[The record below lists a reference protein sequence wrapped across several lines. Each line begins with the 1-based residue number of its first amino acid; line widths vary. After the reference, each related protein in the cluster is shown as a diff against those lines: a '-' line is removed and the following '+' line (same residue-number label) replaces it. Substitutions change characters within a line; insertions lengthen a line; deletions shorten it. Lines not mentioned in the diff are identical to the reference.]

1 MRNLGRKL
9 TPQII
14 LNWYRSSKK
23 KAVKAQLQNDK
34 SRGAIITKEDLI
46 HQFLS
51 IGLRAG
57 DHLLVHSSL
66 SKIGYV
72 ENGPQD
78 VVEALLEIV
87 GPGGNLLMPNSPNA
101 EYQLS
106 YIQNVDYFDVANSP
120 SKLGVI
126 SEYFRLLPNAIR
138 SAHPTEPVSCIG
150 PDARYYTQE
159 HFGEQTPYTSKSPF
173 YRISEM
179 GGKILYLGVSFD
191 NAGTNLHT
199 LEDAVDNFKF
209 PVYYSEIFDVKVRFM
224 DGNEAMMKTK
234 VHNPEQSK
242 KRKCDGLIPLFEQK
256 GILQK
261 VQIGKA
267 KALLVDAKGLLQ
279 VMVEE
284 YNERGVTMY
293 TPNGSE

>member
-1 MRNLGRKL
+1 MRNLVRKL
-9 TPQII
+9 TPQFF

-23 KAVKAQLQNDK
+23 KAVKAQLENDK
-34 SRGAIITKEDLI
+34 SNGEIITKDDLI
-46 HQFLS
+46 QQFKS
-51 IGLRAG
+51 IGLKDG

-72 ENGPQD
+72 ENGPKD
-78 VVEALLEIV
+78 VVEALLEVV
-87 GPGGNLLMPNSPNA
+87 GNQGNILMPNSPNA
-101 EYQLS
+101 EYQLN
-106 YIQNVDYFDVANSP
+106 YIQSLECFDVLNSP
-120 SKLGVI
+120 SKLGAI

-150 PDARYYTQE
+150 PDAHYYTQE
-159 HFGEQTPYTSKSPF
+159 HFGELTPYTSKSPF
-173 YRISEM
+173 FRISEK
-179 GGKILYLGVSFD
+179 GGKILYLGVTFD

-209 PVYYSEIFDVKVRFM
+209 PVYYPEIFEVNVCLENGDVLS
-224 DGNEAMMKTK
+224 MKTK

-256 GILQK
+256 GILKK
-261 VQIGKA
+261 VKIGKA
-267 KALLVDAKGLLQ
+267 NALLVDAKGMLET
-279 VMVEE
+279 MIEE
-284 YNERGVTMY
+284 YNQNGVTMY